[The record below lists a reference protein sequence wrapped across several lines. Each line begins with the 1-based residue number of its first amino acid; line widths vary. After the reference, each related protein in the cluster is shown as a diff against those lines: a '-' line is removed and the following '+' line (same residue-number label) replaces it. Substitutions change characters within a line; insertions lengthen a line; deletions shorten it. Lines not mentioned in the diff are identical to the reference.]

1 MSRFYAGVYGLSRL
15 AAVIAACALVYM
27 VGHIALEIVLRSLF
41 ATSTF
46 VLDEFVGYAVSVC
59 VIWSLGYVLEQGD
72 LIRVGLL
79 LDRLPQ
85 RAQDLMT
92 AAAALVA
99 AALATGLAWMFW
111 IRVARA
117 WSRGTVSSSMAAIP
131 TWIPEGAVMIGLC
144 IFALAAVSHGLRHV
158 TGHSSPAPRTPLATP
173 VE

>member
-1 MSRFYAGVYGLSRL
+1 MTRFYRGVFALSRL

-27 VGHIALEIVLRSLF
+27 VGHIACEIILRSFF

-46 VLDEFVGYAVSVC
+46 VLDEFVGYAISIC
-59 VIWSLGYVLEQGD
+59 VIWSLGYVLEHGD
-72 LIRVGLL
+72 LIRVALVL
-79 LDRLPQ
+79 NRLPG

-99 AALATGLAWMFW
+99 AAMSAGLAWMFW

-117 WSRGTVSSSMAAIP
+117 WSRGTVSSSVAAVP
-131 TWIPEGAVMIGLC
+131 TWIPEGAVMLGLA
-144 IFALAAVSHGLRHV
+144 IFSLAALAHGLRHL
-158 TGHSSPAPRTPLATP
+158 TGHPSPAPQKPLATP